1 MDYSFQELLDLAI
14 MFRDA
19 EVLLEKTIS
28 LLSKLPEQ
36 YQLVE
41 NLLLYSDSVV
51 RTDEEQNCI
60 YRLFGFGKKKKIIK
74 KKLKIYYYYYYY
86 YYYKKV

>member
-1 MDYSFQELLDLAI
+1 MDYSFQELLDLAV

-28 LLSKLPEQ
+28 LLDKLPEQ

-41 NLLLYSDSVV
+41 NLLLYSDSLV
-51 RTDEEQNCI
+51 RTDEEQDSI
-60 YRLFGFGKKKKIIK
+60 WKLFDFGK
-74 KKLKIYYYYYYY
+74 
-86 YYYKKV
+86 

>member
-1 MDYSFQELLDLAI
+1 MLNFNFLLFCVFIISMDYSFQELLDLAV

-28 LLSKLPEQ
+28 LLSKFPDQ

-41 NLLLYSDSVV
+41 NLLLYSDSVI
-51 RTDEEQNCI
+51 RTEEEQDSI
-60 YRLFGFGKKKKIIK
+60 WKLFDFGKFFFFFL
-74 KKLKIYYYYYYY
+74 LKR
-86 YYYKKV
+86 

>member
-41 NLLLYSDSVV
+41 KLLLYSDAVV
-51 RTDEEQNCI
+51 HTDEEQSCI
-60 YRLFGFGKKKKIIK
+60 CRLFGFGMRKI
-74 KKLKIYYYYYYY
+74 
-86 YYYKKV
+86 KVI